1 MALLLLF
8 EKTDSLSYK
17 ELQAT
22 TKMAEDQFP
31 RYVQSLLEA
40 KLLNCNTEVNL
51 YLCNISGIITPLVLY
66 RWSISLSVDNQNKY
80 QKANNQ

>member
-40 KLLNCNTEVNL
+40 KLLNCSTEVNL
-51 YLCNISGIITPLVLY
+51 HNMPFIYAS
-66 RWSISLSVDNQNKY
+66 
-80 QKANNQ
+80 

>member
-8 EKTDSLSYK
+8 EKSDNLSYK

-40 KLLNCNTEVNL
+40 KLLNCNTEVTVQNS
-51 YLCNISGIITPLVLY
+51 CWLVVFVFHNFPFSPILMRGQY
-66 RWSISLSVDNQNKY
+66 RG
-80 QKANNQ
+80 

>member
-8 EKTDSLSYK
+8 EKSDNLSYK

-40 KLLNCNTEVNL
+40 KLLNCNTEVTIAIIADSLLEIL
-51 YLCNISGIITPLVLY
+51 YI
-66 RWSISLSVDNQNKY
+66 K
-80 QKANNQ
+80 